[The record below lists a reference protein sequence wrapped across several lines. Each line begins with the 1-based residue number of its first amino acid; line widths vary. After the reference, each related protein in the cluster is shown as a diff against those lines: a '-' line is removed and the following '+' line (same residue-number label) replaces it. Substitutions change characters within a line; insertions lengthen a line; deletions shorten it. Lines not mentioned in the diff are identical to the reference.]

1 MKPLFKILPVV
12 VLALI
17 LGGLAMWSGACS
29 VYEGY
34 VNSTWPQATGTIQES
49 RIGNPNSSGRGN
61 IAPFIEYT
69 YTVEG
74 RSYHG
79 SRIDTRGAWNF
90 DTGLQVVDAYPS
102 GSQRPVFYSP
112 SAPGNSILIRGI
124 HRGSF
129 FGLGLGTIILSIGAL
144 FGTMAYLASIYGT
157 YTGRRYTFDDDSPAV
172 PVAIFGIIAIL
183 CQFGLLFW
191 IAQ

>member
-1 MKPLFKILPVV
+1 
-12 VLALI
+12 
-17 LGGLAMWSGACS
+17 MWSGACS

-34 VNSTWPQATGTIQES
+34 VTSTWLQAPGTIQES